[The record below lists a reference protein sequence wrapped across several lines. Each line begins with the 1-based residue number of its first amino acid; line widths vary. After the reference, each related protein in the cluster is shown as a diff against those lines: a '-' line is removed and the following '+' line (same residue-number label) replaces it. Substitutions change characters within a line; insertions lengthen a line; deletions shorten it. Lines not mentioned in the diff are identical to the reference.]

1 VVDFSIAL
9 PQLLSGKNTA
19 LYTQLFT
26 AYALTRSSRNAAV
39 RGFLS
44 GPRVQE
50 LLLRVGSGLRSE
62 CNVNWSGPL
71 KIAFYRMNRSK
82 RNETNQNP
90 LPSIRLKSYR
100 NETRRIERNRIEIGF
115 CRFDIIEEILG
126 SIRLL
131 SIRFVSIDS
140 RRSIQP
146 SLLGGG
152 TFWCRWFSTG
162 HDDKGMVWTC

>member
-1 VVDFSIAL
+1 
-9 PQLLSGKNTA
+9 
-19 LYTQLFT
+19 
-26 AYALTRSSRNAAV
+26 
-39 RGFLS
+39 
-44 GPRVQE
+44 
-50 LLLRVGSGLRSE
+50 
-62 CNVNWSGPL
+62 
-71 KIAFYRMNRSK
+71 MNRSK

-146 SLLGGG
+146 SLISRHVSFTLLINYHGELFPLFVRLITVFG
-152 TFWCRWFSTG
+152 FE
-162 HDDKGMVWTC
+162 

>member
-1 VVDFSIAL
+1 MSRLYVEMDRSGRLFYCSSSITIWEEHGLIYPAIHSLRINSQFS
-9 PQLLSGKNTA
+9 QC
-19 LYTQLFT
+19 
-26 AYALTRSSRNAAV
+26 RSSGVLEWPTCAGIITLCWWWTSV
-39 RGFLS
+39 RMQCKLIW
-44 GPRVQE
+44 PVE
-50 LLLRVGSGLRSE
+50 D
-62 CNVNWSGPL
+62 C
-71 KIAFYRMNRSK
+71 IRSK

-146 SLLGGG
+146 SLCKWDIRSGE
-152 TFWCRWFSTG
+152 
-162 HDDKGMVWTC
+162 